1 MRFGLDRVGRR
12 PGIRLPAS
20 GRQSDADVI
29 GAPERRDRRR
39 MAHGGDAGRVDDLA
53 AMQDNEIAVMTAVWR
68 PKPADAG
75 AVIPGDLRRRP
86 GMSFRKRFPEACRRS
101 DGLSY
106 SRARMMTWAAL
117 SGLI

>member
-1 MRFGLDRVGRR
+1 
-12 PGIRLPAS
+12 
-20 GRQSDADVI
+20 
-29 GAPERRDRRR
+29 

-75 AVIPGDLRRRP
+75 AVIPDAGP
-86 GMSFRKRFPEACRRS
+86 ACHFGKGFQKRAGGQT
-101 DGLSY
+101 GLSY